1 MRFLNRP
8 SAYRPQFGGSPFGR
22 RFSGLLPWMFVVG
35 IALAVVLTFR
45 HGTMWPV
52 PHADGE
58 RRRDAEIVLRQAGR
72 PDSREAVDVIRTIDG
87 DTFLARLHQRDG
99 RDLVVRV
106 RLRGIDAP
114 ELKASCQEELDKAE
128 AAARALRDLLGQ
140 GGVTITNL
148 DPTNMAAFSPTLRP
162 GEPPT
167 FRRRCSPA
175 VTRGATM
182 VAIATAGARAAGVS
196 GNKKAASDD
205 AALVVCP
212 VLFDQ
217 RVTTTVVPTETRP

>member
-1 MRFLNRP
+1 MPRFDPSRP
-8 SAYRPQFGGSPFGR
+8 YRRPYSGSPFGH

-35 IALAVVLTFR
+35 VALAVVLAFR
-45 HGTMWPV
+45 HGTNWPV
-52 PHADGE
+52 PYANGE

-72 PDSREAVDVIRTIDG
+72 ADGREAVDVIRTIDG

-140 GGVTITNL
+140 GGVTISNL
-148 DPTNMAAFSPTLRP
+148 GPDKYGRVLADVAT
-162 GEPPT
+162 
-167 FRRRCSPA
+167 RR
-175 VTRGATM
+175 
-182 VAIATAGARAAGVS
+182 TANVS
-196 GNKKAASDD
+196 
-205 AALVVCP
+205 AALLAGGYARSYEGGHRDGWCARSWR
-212 VLFDQ
+212 FW
-217 RVTTTVVPTETRP
+217 

>member
-1 MRFLNRP
+1 MRFHDRP
-8 SAYRPQFGGSPFGR
+8 NAYRPQFGGSPFGR

-35 IALAVVLTFR
+35 IAAAVVLTFR

-52 PHADGE
+52 IHADGE
-58 RRRDAEIVLRQAGR
+58 RRRDAAIVLQQAGR
-72 PDSREAVDVIRTIDG
+72 PDSRKPVDVIRTIDG

-99 RDLVVRV
+99 RDLVARV

-148 DPTNMAAFSPTLRP
+148 GPDKYGRVLADVAT
-162 GEPPT
+162 
-167 FRRRCSPA
+167 RRTANVS
-175 VTRGATM
+175 
-182 VAIATAGARAAGVS
+182 VALLAGGYARSYDGGHRDGWCARS
-196 GNKKAASDD
+196 WR
-205 AALVVCP
+205 
-212 VLFDQ
+212 FW
-217 RVTTTVVPTETRP
+217 